1 MNEGHGAP
9 IAAPVPSPVRGYDDW
24 PTHALAASPF
34 VAGGGNAQRLA
45 DVLGLRSR
53 PETPEVLRDEPIEHG
68 DVVITPLR
76 WRMPYGPETQA
87 WEVRAAGAAASDPAG
102 ATGGNA
108 PGILALHSH
117 GGRRSVGANALID
130 FGGENPDAIANRL
143 AREGFVVLAHDAFS
157 WASRRFDLSV
167 LTPKLAV
174 TRDALLALWA
184 SEGRTWTD
192 DELFDAVSNAHEE
205 LLAKVAGSL
214 GQTFAGMVVADDLVA
229 LDVLAGL
236 PGVDASR
243 LAAIGFSG
251 GGGRAHLLGA
261 LDHRLGA
268 VVVGGMMATF
278 ASMMPAYI
286 EAHSWLLHSPGLW
299 QVTDWPDVARIGGD
313 RELLALYG
321 ERDPLFPLDGMR
333 DAHAS
338 LSELPGYVG
347 RFFDAGHEFTPGM
360 KDVAAS
366 FLSAWAA
373 RAQGSATNA
382 AHEEPDPS

>member
-1 MNEGHGAP
+1 M
-9 IAAPVPSPVRGYDDW
+9 RGYDDW

-53 PETPEVLRDEPIEHG
+53 PETPEVVRDEPIEHG

-174 TRDALLALWA
+174 TRDAVLALWA

-243 LAAIGFSG
+243 LATIGFSG

-261 LDHRLGA
+261 LDDRLGA